1 MTTQS
6 AAEVQAAFIDLLQ
19 QSGNAALAEMSSL
32 LASII
37 EECRSV
43 RRRQLPS
50 SSTNKLLALYWAA
63 QAAAIREETESF
75 LREEMADEDINDLF
89 VRLSAGSS
97 GPHAGRSG
105 KSKPTTSSASAT
117 TAPSPPESPKAA
129 RTRSSSGTKGKKSQ
143 SKGSA
148 KGSSVKK
155 KDAVE
160 TISSPI
166 PPSLDEPLIL
176 ATTQQSR
183 FHVDTLETLSN
194 DSFKFS
200 RQIDLKQV
208 NITIG
213 DLPILVDANLQLFQ
227 GVHYGL
233 IGRNGVGKSK
243 QLETTDQS
251 TRVIDV
257 VLDADGKAKSYKA
270 DVEILQAAQ
279 ESHDDEDL
287 ARAVRKINM
296 KRLISEMEDI
306 REKGIK
312 RSGARGMNARF
323 RLVEIEAA
331 VVELQKKHQL
341 PVSADEALA
350 APLVANTMLEE
361 MYAHLEMLNSS
372 AAEAKAR
379 KLLAGL
385 GFSEAW
391 QNVSH
396 DRAFLNATTTE
407 TVVMKNQKLTYH
419 TGNYDEY
426 LKIKEDKQKRD
437 VRRQGAMDKK
447 KAHIEKSIQEAVKSA
462 KRSGDDK
469 KLSQAV
475 SRQKVTVRLKTRE
488 RSDNQWKKLDD
499 RWGLEVNAKGHKFK
513 LNRDLV
519 GHHLTHRI
527 GIEFEQADASI
538 NWRMCRLRILGGPT
552 ILSHVTLNVQMGEKI
567 AIVGANGEGKTTLA
581 NLIAGQLQPKKGHIH
596 HHSSARMAYVA
607 QHHITDVPPDE
618 TPLSLLRSQHPDE
631 PEPTLRAHLGGFG
644 IGALATRPI
653 SQLSGGQRVR
663 VVVAVAVY
671 GGKHRLLLDEPTHH
685 LDMDTVEA
693 MVESLKQFSGAVL
706 AVSHDQ
712 YFLSIFVDR
721 VYVIG
726 EGTCKKLE
734 GGVQEYVRGVL
745 QKSERGVGG
754 SK

>member
-1 MTTQS
+1 
-6 AAEVQAAFIDLLQ
+6 
-19 QSGNAALAEMSSL
+19 
-32 LASII
+32 
-37 EECRSV
+37 
-43 RRRQLPS
+43 P
-50 SSTNKLLALYWAA
+50 
-63 QAAAIREETESF
+63 
-75 LREEMADEDINDLF
+75 
-89 VRLSAGSS
+89 
-97 GPHAGRSG
+97 
-105 KSKPTTSSASAT
+105 TSS
-117 TAPSPPESPKAA
+117 
-129 RTRSSSGTKGKKSQ
+129 
-143 SKGSA
+143 
-148 KGSSVKK
+148 
-155 KDAVE
+155 
-160 TISSPI
+160 
-166 PPSLDEPLIL
+166 DEPVIV

-194 DSFKFS
+194 D
-200 RQIDLKQV
+200 IDLKQV

-233 IGRNGVGKSK
+233 IGRNGVGKSTLLK
-243 QLETTDQS
+243 CMGYKLLIGFPKNIRVLYVEQLETTDPS

-257 VLDADGKAKSYKA
+257 VLDADGKAKRYKA
-270 DVEILQAAQ
+270 EVEILQAAQ

-296 KRLISEMEDI
+296 QRLLLEMEDI
-306 REKGIK
+306 REKAIK
-312 RSGARGMNARF
+312 RSGARGLQARYQQ
-323 RLVEIEAA
+323 VEMEAA
-331 VVELQKKHQL
+331 VVEMKKKHQL
-341 PVSADEALA
+341 PVSADEVLA
-350 APLVANTMLEE
+350 APIVANSMLEE
-361 MYAHLEMLNSS
+361 MYAHLDMLNSS

-379 KLLAGL
+379 KLLKGL

-391 QNVSH
+391 QNGPLSQLSGGWRIRASLTQALFMEPDVLLLDEPTNHLDLPAILWLQNYLVDMPVTMLIVSH

-407 TVVMKNQKLTYH
+407 TVVMKNQTLTYH

-426 LKIKEDKQKRD
+426 LKDKEDKQKRD
-437 VRRQGAMDKK
+437 VRRQEAMDKK

-469 KLSQAV
+469 KLTQAA
-475 SRQKVTVRLKTRE
+475 SRQ
-488 RSDNQWKKLDD
+488 KKLDD
-499 RWGLEVNAKGHKFK
+499 RWGLEVSAKGHRFK

-519 GHHLTHRI
+519 GYFLTHRV
-527 GIEFEQADASI
+527 GIEFEQADAAVNWSI
-538 NWRMCRLRILGGPT
+538 PEPEPLRNKASLLEVEDVSFAYPGGPT

-581 NLIAGQLQPKKGHIH
+581 NLIAGQLQPNKGHIQ

-631 PEPTLRAHLGGFG
+631 PEPALRAHLGGFG

-671 GGKHRLLLDEPTHH
+671 GGKHLLLLDEPTHH

-693 MVESLKQFSGAVL
+693 MVESLKRFSGAVL

-721 VYVIG
+721 AYVI
-726 EGTCKKLE
+726 
-734 GGVQEYVRGVL
+734 
-745 QKSERGVGG
+745 
-754 SK
+754 